1 MSLFRQLWLT
11 IILVTLISFSG
22 SFAVSLLSTR
32 SYLEQQLH
40 RKNVDSANSLAH
52 SISRL
57 SKDPATVGL
66 QIDAFFNSGQYE
78 TISITAPDGTVIT
91 ERVAGP
97 VETGVPA
104 WFVDLLPISAPAGQA
119 QIPDSWMHFGVIKV
133 VSSIGLAHQALWEQT
148 ETLLPWFLAAGILC
162 GFIGMLI
169 LQRINK
175 PLGAMVAQAEA
186 ITERRFLTVSEP
198 RIAEL
203 RSIARAMND
212 LVRRLHN
219 RTLEEALRLDV
230 FQQQINHDPITG
242 LATREYFMSRFG
254 ALLEPEEALPD
265 VKGQGESPTQGNA
278 GAVAEAGSEAISA
291 SGAGEAT
298 PGGTTLGEAELTEP
312 VQEPVRSRK
321 RALSSR
327 WMDNAAFS
335 SSSACTVWR
344 RSTRRLATGRQTVF
358 CARSAISSARS
369 PVTGAAKPPVTWP
382 RASTDRISPSS
393 RRISRMQ
400 PNSRTA

>member
-78 TISITAPDGTVIT
+78 AISITAPDGTVIT

-97 VETGVPA
+97 VETRVPE

-148 ETLLPWFLAAGILC
+148 ETLTGPGLLAAGILC
-162 GFIGMLI
+162 GFIGILI

-212 LVRRLHN
+212 LVKTPAQQDARGSVAAGRLSAADQPRPHH
-219 RTLEEALRLDV
+219 RSRHSRV
-230 FQQQINHDPITG
+230 FQ
-242 LATREYFMSRFG
+242 
-254 ALLEPEEALPD
+254 
-265 VKGQGESPTQGNA
+265 
-278 GAVAEAGSEAISA
+278 
-291 SGAGEAT
+291 
-298 PGGTTLGEAELTEP
+298 
-312 VQEPVRSRK
+312 
-321 RALSSR
+321 
-327 WMDNAAFS
+327 
-335 SSSACTVWR
+335 
-344 RSTRRLATGRQTVF
+344 
-358 CARSAISSARS
+358 
-369 PVTGAAKPPVTWP
+369 
-382 RASTDRISPSS
+382 
-393 RRISRMQ
+393 
-400 PNSRTA
+400 

>member
-175 PLGAMVAQAEA
+175 PVGAMVAQAEA

-265 VKGQGESPTQGNA
+265 AKGPGEYPNPGQCRCGR
-278 GAVAEAGSEAISA
+278 GS
-291 SGAGEAT
+291 G
-298 PGGTTLGEAELTEP
+298 
-312 VQEPVRSRK
+312 
-321 RALSSR
+321 
-327 WMDNAAFS
+327 
-335 SSSACTVWR
+335 R
-344 RSTRRLATGRQTVF
+344 RSHQRRGR
-358 CARSAISSARS
+358 R
-369 PVTGAAKPPVTWP
+369 
-382 RASTDRISPSS
+382 
-393 RRISRMQ
+393 
-400 PNSRTA
+400 

>member
-97 VETGVPA
+97 VETSVPA

-162 GFIGMLI
+162 GFIGILI

-175 PLGAMVAQAEA
+175 PAG
-186 ITERRFLTVSEP
+186 R
-198 RIAEL
+198 
-203 RSIARAMND
+203 D
-212 LVRRLHN
+212 G
-219 RTLEEALRLDV
+219 RT
-230 FQQQINHDPITG
+230 G
-242 LATREYFMSRFG
+242 
-254 ALLEPEEALPD
+254 
-265 VKGQGESPTQGNA
+265 
-278 GAVAEAGSEAISA
+278 
-291 SGAGEAT
+291 
-298 PGGTTLGEAELTEP
+298 
-312 VQEPVRSRK
+312 
-321 RALSSR
+321 
-327 WMDNAAFS
+327 
-335 SSSACTVWR
+335 
-344 RSTRRLATGRQTVF
+344 
-358 CARSAISSARS
+358 
-369 PVTGAAKPPVTWP
+369 
-382 RASTDRISPSS
+382 
-393 RRISRMQ
+393 
-400 PNSRTA
+400 